1 MSSIY
6 KEELIFFYLT
16 ERFNTSFILIDSNI
30 YFYLNRK
37 QIKIMLN
44 KMKIVKR
51 NRKNIDD
58 LFNTN
63 NDFSSIYRI
72 YDFE

>member
-6 KEELIFFYLT
+6 KVELIFFYLT

-44 KMKIVKR
+44 KMKIVK
-51 NRKNIDD
+51 KKWKI
-58 LFNTN
+58 
-63 NDFSSIYRI
+63 
-72 YDFE
+72 

>member
-1 MSSIY
+1 
-6 KEELIFFYLT
+6 
-16 ERFNTSFILIDSNI
+16 
-30 YFYLNRK
+30 
-37 QIKIMLN
+37 
-44 KMKIVKR
+44 MKIVKR

-63 NDFSSIYRI
+63 NDFSSIYRL

>member
-63 NDFSSIYRI
+63 NDFSSIYRL